1 MTIFE
6 DLLFQDNSFFVC
18 CSSIL
23 AATSGLHCRHLLPK
37 TLSSIARIKARKRK
51 LLPIIVPLQ
60 YFRLFFKI
68 FLFFACSSKILVIRI
83 QLCYFTCY
91 FIMSQHHS
99 ENSMKGIASH
109 IFLFFE
115 GGAVVMQCIFSIG
128 VQTSPS
134 HSKTRSLE

>member
-18 CSSIL
+18 CSTIL
-23 AATSGLHCRHLLPK
+23 AATSGFHCRHLLPK

-68 FLFFACSSKILVIRI
+68 FLFFACSSKIPVIRI
-83 QLCYFTCY
+83 QLCYFTHY

-99 ENSMKGIASH
+99 ENSMGFFFLTSWKALHPIASCSSKEVQ
-109 IFLFFE
+109 LSCN
-115 GGAVVMQCIFSIG
+115 AFS
-128 VQTSPS
+128 
-134 HSKTRSLE
+134 L